1 MSQQPE
7 NYTPTYINNPTR
19 AQSFAMGQPV
29 YVVQAKSTVLAYVLW
44 FFLGTFGIH
53 KFYLRQPIMGLLY
66 LFLFSIGSLT
76 VSILIGWLF
85 LIPLGLLLILDIF
98 TMPLRIAITNS
109 LAESA
114 ALRNF

>member
-29 YVVQAKSTVLAYVLW
+29 YVVKAKSTVLSYVLW

-53 KFYLRQPIMGLLY
+53 KFYLRQPIMGIFYIVGNLIAGGITAAVP
-66 LFLFSIGSLT
+66 F
-76 VSILIGWLF
+76 IGWIF
-85 LIPLGLLLILDIF
+85 YIPLVIVMIWDLF
-98 TMPLRIAITNS
+98 TIPVRVGYLNALANRRIY
-109 LAESA
+109 
-114 ALRNF
+114 

>member
-53 KFYLRQPIMGLLY
+53 KFYLRQPIMGIIY
-66 LFLFSIGSLT
+66 IILFGLGTLT
-76 VSILIGWLF
+76 SGIVIGWFL
-85 LIPLGLLLILDIF
+85 LIPWGLLMFLDIF
-98 TMPLRIAITNS
+98 TMPLRVNFLNG
-109 LAESA
+109 LAN
-114 ALRNF
+114 RRIY